1 MQHPLPNNNYV
12 PQPSFYTNY
21 MQKPMPNPKDI
32 LDPTT
37 AMNMTLIVGNQNG
50 YNRVQN
56 IGNQVVQNA
65 VQNPAARVEGDID
78 EIAKMDQLSNVIFVE
93 PSMEHNGGTLEQ
105 HPATVEER
113 EKFDKLE
120 SGYKKSV
127 YQEQCLTKKINAL
140 HLSYAK
146 HIMTLNEEIAN
157 LNSQLS
163 KEKSYVSYI
172 QEKRKKLKDDFKT
185 HEDELLDKLIESKK
199 TIKELNNILVKTT
212 SFAMKNDAY
221 ASQPKPDAFYH
232 YLNILK
238 SVIGYEKP
246 SLSKQAQIKATEA
259 GESLDMNKFLE
270 YENERL
276 LRVVVS
282 QDIMTIVQ
290 NNSVVDTSDLHTELK
305 RVVSTA
311 KTRRPHPRSNTKND
325 RVPSLSKFMG
335 IVRFGNDHVTAI
347 LGYGDLQWGNIL
359 IARVY
364 FIEGL
369 GHNMFLVG
377 HFCDSDLEVAFW
389 RNTCFVKNLKGVDPL
404 KGNRTINLYTIN
416 LHEMAFAS
424 PICLMARAT
433 STKSWL
439 WHQRLSHLNFDTIN
453 ELAKNDLVTGLPKF
467 KYTKERL
474 FSSYEQGKS
483 KKAPHKPK
491 IVPILKQRL
500 HMLHKVLCGPMR
512 VESIN
517 AKWYVLVIVND
528 YSRYTLVYFIR
539 SKDKAPENGV
549 VERRKRTLV
558 EAARTMLIFFC
569 ASLFLWAEAIAS
581 ACYTQNPSLIH
592 RRFDKT
598 AYELINS
605 KKPDISFLH
614 VFGALCYPRN
624 DREDIG
630 KLSAKA
636 FNNGFCKRS
645 SKAEL
650 QGMTSGHIS
659 SGLDLTYALLTITS
673 QKPTYCEFDLLFEAI
688 YDDYIGAQPSDATR
702 IAHAVPE
709 PQNLSTLNA
718 STTTANSA
726 PNPTNSYSQAP
737 SKHFIGC

>member
-1 MQHPLPNNNYV
+1 M
-12 PQPSFYTNY
+12 
-21 MQKPMPNPKDI
+21 
-32 LDPTT
+32 
-37 AMNMTLIVGNQNG
+37 
-50 YNRVQN
+50 
-56 IGNQVVQNA
+56 
-65 VQNPAARVEGDID
+65 
-78 EIAKMDQLSNVIFVE
+78 
-93 PSMEHNGGTLEQ
+93 
-105 HPATVEER
+105 
-113 EKFDKLE
+113 
-120 SGYKKSV
+120 
-127 YQEQCLTKKINAL
+127 
-140 HLSYAK
+140 
-146 HIMTLNEEIAN
+146 
-157 LNSQLS
+157 
-163 KEKSYVSYI
+163 
-172 QEKRKKLKDDFKT
+172 
-185 HEDELLDKLIESKK
+185 
-199 TIKELNNILVKTT
+199 
-212 SFAMKNDAY
+212 
-221 ASQPKPDAFYH
+221 
-232 YLNILK
+232 
-238 SVIGYEKP
+238 VIGYENP
-246 SLSKQAQIKATEA
+246 HYLKQAQKKQQSLYNGKVLLDKHDPPVVYDSEETLQLAQESPSNFVRNFKSLVKEA

-290 NNSVVDTSDLHTELK
+290 NNSVVDTSDLHTELE

-347 LGYGDLQWGNIL
+347 LGYDDLQWGNIL
-359 IARVY
+359 IAWVY

-389 RNTCFVKNLKGVDPL
+389 RNTCFVRNLKGVDPL
-404 KGNRTINLYTIN
+404 KGNRTTNLYTIN

-424 PICLMARAT
+424 PICLMARTT

-453 ELAKNDLVTGLPKF
+453 ELAKNDLVTGLRKF

-474 FSSYEQGKS
+474 FSSCEQGKS

-500 HMLHKVLCGPMR
+500 HMLYKDLCGPMR

-517 AKWYVLVIVND
+517 AKWYVLVIVDD

-539 SKDKAPENGV
+539 SKDEAPENGV

-605 KKPDISFLH
+605 KKLDISFLH

-630 KLSAKA
+630 KLGAK
-636 FNNGFCKRS
+636 
-645 SKAEL
+645 
-650 QGMTSGHIS
+650 
-659 SGLDLTYALLTITS
+659 GLDLTYALLTITS

-709 PQNLSTLNA
+709 PQNLLTLNA

-726 PNPTNSYSQAP
+726 PNPTNSSSQAP
-737 SKHFIGC
+737 SKHFI